1 MHSIH
6 RENQTTIHP
15 TLFETYKGLDSHQKY
30 LQHLC
35 LKVMLVSAG
44 ASQHQLTG
52 TLLEDDMGFY
62 LIISCLE
69 RSRWVTFWENKI
81 TSTEVTLMTG

>member
-1 MHSIH
+1 M
-6 RENQTTIHP
+6 ENQTTIHP

-62 LIISCLE
+62 LIISCLKGADGSLSG
-69 RSRWVTFWENKI
+69 RTKSHPQR
-81 TSTEVTLMTG
+81 LH